1 METKTVFKNAGEP
14 WSIEEDL
21 QLSKLYNDDMLDVM
35 EISKI
40 HNRAPGGIISRLS
53 KHNHIANR
61 TSARGYMKYKDSDMY
76 KEIVSNNKDKKKPE
90 VADKPKKN
98 KIAQMDNV
106 FISINK
112 NDYVELK
119 DSVKTMNNEIKEL
132 KTTIKE
138 LVEMM
143 KAVYEF
149 EDK

>member
-53 KHNHIANR
+53 KHNYIANR
-61 TSARGYMKYKDSDMY
+61 TLARGYMKYKDSDMY
-76 KEIVSNNKDKKKPE
+76 KEIVSKNKEKKKTE